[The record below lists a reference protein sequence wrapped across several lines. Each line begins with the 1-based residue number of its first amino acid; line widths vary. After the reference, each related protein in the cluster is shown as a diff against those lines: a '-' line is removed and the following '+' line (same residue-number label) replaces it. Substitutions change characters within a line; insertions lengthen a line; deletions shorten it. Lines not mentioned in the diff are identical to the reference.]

1 MRRGLERRELSL
13 ELGDARGQSMALG
26 LERLAVADAH
36 GHDLGYKL
44 SSRPDVIFTEGFLK
58 NRLVG

>member
-36 GHDLGYKL
+36 GLLTLGVSL
-44 SSRPDVIFTEGFLK
+44 RLGPSGRSRK
-58 NRLVG
+58 